1 MTFPADLTAY
11 LAQHGDLLGA
21 AAMAATKPLHVPGR
35 DAVIEVPLLRKP
47 FEAQSHLI
55 TANIRA
61 LQHGEKSLLVS
72 GATGVGKTLVTQGI
86 VHGHAAGKGYRAII
100 LCPPHLTAKWKRE
113 IEMTI
118 PGAYAQIVD
127 SYRDMTRM
135 RRMDKAVGA
144 GWWVVS
150 NSKAKLGP
158 KWKPAVMDR
167 HGFAIC
173 PLCMEKQ
180 VRQDKQSGEQV
191 DMLAEEFAE
200 SRMECCHC
208 ETPLWQWTSELD
220 RWPVAQYVHKKLK
233 GYFDYSIVDECFPGG
248 TPVECGD
255 GVKPISQVKP
265 GDMAWSWDGDRRV
278 LRRIVRVIKKTGV
291 NKLVEVIHTAGRIR
305 CTPNH
310 KIWTERGMVP
320 AGELRSGDRIK
331 KTVPSVRKLDAG
343 ACEKPEEEILQRR
356 VLCRHKGQESGE
368 HLQDMRK
375 GPVILLK
382 QQENLLLKTVL
393 RGSKETSKHEE
404 VPDVRHSIL
413 EEASCSRV
421 LLSGLCPPGQ
431 ADRQDVRCVRRI
443 VLLAQAEE
451 KVLRAWVRAESQELT
466 SCTRCNKSI
475 GLGPGAGGGPGER
488 KEQVVGPAVCCCGYC
503 APGVEGGGGDRR
515 RHALHGEAEG
525 QGPQEE
531 RCLVEARLE
540 DASIHES
547 GISEGPEACCG
558 EDIECCS
565 GEVVCVVDG
574 GEEADVYDLEV
585 EGTHLYFA
593 GGVLVS
599 NCHQARG
606 DDTAIGYA
614 MGSVVAATRYSIL
627 LSGTII
633 GGRASHVR
641 SLTLRT
647 SPRSLLAEGIG
658 WKSETLFNERYGR
671 LEKKMASKE
680 TRTADNKQSR
690 GRRTT
695 TLSKRVVPGV
705 MPSLF
710 RHLMA
715 RTTFLGLDEIA
726 DNLPLLNEEVIAVKM
741 EKKLA
746 AAYDETEEALSACV
760 KMLLAQRN
768 TKMLSKMLVTLIG
781 YADHP
786 FGWGDIGYDD
796 EELGQWV
803 HVVTPKEFSK
813 DLQWA
818 KEKALV
824 AEALKEKA
832 EGRKFWIYATMTGKR
847 DVVGRLESQLTKAGL
862 KIAVMRSTIP
872 TNEREEWIA
881 KMAPGVDG
889 VISHP
894 QLVET
899 GIDFFD
905 NRPRTYNIPTI
916 MFAQCGYNLF
926 TLRQAAGR
934 HWRIGQ
940 DQECRTKYFFYEGTM
955 QARAM
960 ALMGKK
966 LSASLMIEGK
976 FSSEGLAAMA
986 GDEGSLEMAMARSLV
1001 EKLDD
1006 LDVGR
1011 AWGKITANPSG
1022 NAQETTQKK
1031 DGPVIQAAKPAY
1043 RVADL
1048 LAGFNSNAP
1057 ESLQDAS
1064 DDEGEESVAE
1074 VVREAPSVIP
1084 GVEIGSWWRVRGS
1097 QSLPVKVAEARGGLV
1112 SVCRA
1117 GTRTPLP
1124 AIPATQF
1131 LAQFSPVR

>member
-47 FEAQSHLI
+47 FDAQSHMI

-61 LQHGEKSLLVS
+61 IQHGEKSLLVS
-72 GATGVGKTLVTQGI
+72 GALGTGKTICALAIT
-86 VHGHAAGKGYRAII
+86 HGHAEGRGYRAIV
-100 LCPPHLTAKWKRE
+100 LCPPHLVGKWRRE
-113 IEMTI
+113 IITTV
-118 PGAYAQIVD
+118 PGAYAQVVD

-135 RRMDKAVGA
+135 RRSDKPVGA

-158 KWKPAVMDR
+158 KWKPAVMER

-208 ETPLWQWTSELD
+208 KTPLWQWTSELD
-220 RWPVAQYVHKKLK
+220 RWPVAQYVHKRLK
-233 GYFDYSIVDECFPGG
+233 GYFDYSVIDE
-248 TPVECGD
+248 
-255 GVKPISQVKP
+255 
-265 GDMAWSWDGDRRV
+265 A
-278 LRRIVRVIKKTGV
+278 
-291 NKLVEVIHTAGRIR
+291 H
-305 CTPNH
+305 
-310 KIWTERGMVP
+310 
-320 AGELRSGDRIK
+320 
-331 KTVPSVRKLDAG
+331 
-343 ACEKPEEEILQRR
+343 
-356 VLCRHKGQESGE
+356 
-368 HLQDMRK
+368 
-375 GPVILLK
+375 
-382 QQENLLLKTVL
+382 
-393 RGSKETSKHEE
+393 
-404 VPDVRHSIL
+404 
-413 EEASCSRV
+413 
-421 LLSGLCPPGQ
+421 
-431 ADRQDVRCVRRI
+431 
-443 VLLAQAEE
+443 
-451 KVLRAWVRAESQELT
+451 
-466 SCTRCNKSI
+466 
-475 GLGPGAGGGPGER
+475 
-488 KEQVVGPAVCCCGYC
+488 
-503 APGVEGGGGDRR
+503 
-515 RHALHGEAEG
+515 
-525 QGPQEE
+525 QG
-531 RCLVEARLE
+531 
-540 DASIHES
+540 
-547 GISEGPEACCG
+547 
-558 EDIECCS
+558 
-565 GEVVCVVDG
+565 
-574 GEEADVYDLEV
+574 
-585 EGTHLYFA
+585 
-593 GGVLVS
+593 
-599 NCHQARG
+599 RG
-606 DDTAIGYA
+606 DSTAIGYA
-614 MGSVVAATRYSIL
+614 LGSIVAATNYSIL

-647 SPRSLLAEGIG
+647 SPQSLLAEGIG

-726 DNLPLLNEEVIAVKM
+726 DNLPLLNEEVIEVKM

-746 AAYDETEEALSACV
+746 AAYDETEEALSECV

-796 EELGQWV
+796 EELGRWV

-1022 NAQETTQKK
+1022 SPQETTQKK

-1048 LAGFNSNAP
+1048 LAGFNSDAP

-1084 GVEIGSWWRVRGS
+1084 GVEVGSWWRVRGS